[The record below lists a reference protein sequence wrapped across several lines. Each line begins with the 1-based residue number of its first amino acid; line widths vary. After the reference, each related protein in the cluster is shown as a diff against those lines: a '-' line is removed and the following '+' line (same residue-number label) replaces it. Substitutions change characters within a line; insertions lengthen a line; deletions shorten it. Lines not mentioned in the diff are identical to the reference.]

1 MLRYLFRPFAFLGV
15 RHPGTLLHWLNWILP
30 GLFASVF
37 VGLMACLMPG
47 TNLFSND
54 GLFIRILGFVQSLPG
69 FYIAALAAIATFNQP
84 SLDVLMPGEPPK
96 AHIIYNGKFVE
107 VELTRRRFLCLLFS
121 YLTAISF
128 LLTIG
133 LVAATSL
140 AAPLKNALGAIH
152 GYMDLSVI
160 RWACCWLLL
169 AALGQMMTVTFYGL
183 FYIGERMHTN
193 DV

>member
-1 MLRYLFRPFAFLGV
+1 MLRYLLRPFAFLGV
-15 RHPGTLLHWLNWILP
+15 RHPGTLLPWLNWVLP
-30 GLFASVF
+30 ALFAAIL
-37 VGLMACLMPG
+37 VGLLAWLMP
-47 TNLFSND
+47 TVNLFSND
-54 GLFIRILGFVQSLPG
+54 GLFVRILGFVQSLPG

-84 SLDVLMPGEPPK
+84 ALDVLMPGKPPTG
-96 AHIIYNGKFVE
+96 HIVFNGKMVE

-140 AAPLKNALGAIH
+140 SGPLKITLTTVAGAL
-152 GYMDLSVI
+152 DLSI
-160 RWACCWLLL
+160 ARWAVGWLLF

-193 DV
+193 DI